1 MREHL
6 TADLPI
12 DPTRKQVARDRVTWV
27 VRAHRD
33 GEGAPVRGRA
43 AAELRAGRI
52 TAVRLG
58 G

>member
-6 TADLPI
+6 TADLHI
-12 DPTRKQVARDRVTWV
+12 DPTRKQVARDRVTWA
-27 VRAHRD
+27 VRTHRD

-43 AAELRAGRI
+43 EAELRAGRI
-52 TAVRLG
+52 TALRLG